1 MARGTSPSSVQGKR
15 PLEGVRVLDF
25 TRVLSGPHATRML
38 ADLGAE
44 VIKVEPP
51 MGDLTRFA
59 TPRIN
64 SQSSY
69 FTQQNVGKK
78 NISLDMTKPEAVE
91 ILKLLVAR
99 CDVVIENFRPG
110 VMKKMGLDYEALRSE
125 NPRLIYA
132 SISGYGATG
141 PWVTRRAYAPVVNAE
156 TGITKHQGDVRGGQY
171 ANDPHSHGDVYTA
184 LEASAAILAALYQR
198 EHTQCGQYID
208 VSMAETMLYV
218 NEHAHNHLWDD
229 DVPEGTIR
237 SFQPADYPVLT
248 VADGSMVVVSGH
260 PAEKGTFDFFVDAME
275 KPELLSDERFKDI
288 EHRLQHFSEL
298 MSIMLEWAKTVPTA
312 DEIEARLAKNQLAC
326 GRLRSVRELAETDWA
341 ESRGAI
347 VNIDNRG
354 TGTLRIPNSPWHF
367 SGSDTSTRGVAQYRG
382 EDNRDVF
389 SNIVGLD
396 DETIANYERENIL
409 LSRGPTTR

>member
-1 MARGTSPSSVQGKR
+1 MARGTSPSSAQGNR

-91 ILKLLVAR
+91 ILKQLIAR

-110 VMKKMGLDYEALRSE
+110 VMKKMGLDYEALRSS

-156 TGITKHQGDVRGGQY
+156 TGITKFQGDVRGGQY

-184 LEASAAILAALYQR
+184 LEASAAVLAALYQR

-208 VSMAETMLYV
+208 V
-218 NEHAHNHLWDD
+218 
-229 DVPEGTIR
+229 
-237 SFQPADYPVLT
+237 
-248 VADGSMVVVSGH
+248 
-260 PAEKGTFDFFVDAME
+260 
-275 KPELLSDERFKDI
+275 
-288 EHRLQHFSEL
+288 
-298 MSIMLEWAKTVPTA
+298 
-312 DEIEARLAKNQLAC
+312 
-326 GRLRSVRELAETDWA
+326 
-341 ESRGAI
+341 
-347 VNIDNRG
+347 
-354 TGTLRIPNSPWHF
+354 
-367 SGSDTSTRGVAQYRG
+367 
-382 EDNRDVF
+382 
-389 SNIVGLD
+389 
-396 DETIANYERENIL
+396 
-409 LSRGPTTR
+409 